1 MSVSPRLRRTTKTTA
16 DEGVV
21 VRPILSNFEKTSAN
35 TFSFEVAR
43 ARGSRGVSSDAP
55 VAMGVGRSK
64 PLDTDPR
71 CRTLAPVWS
80 PFVDA
85 FVDTLHAQGAAVHP
99 PPPRRTGIFSARTP
113 RASGG
118 AADDEDAAET
128 ATRDAKRHKFRSP
141 GRPGP
146 VFRSAAERLVAI
158 GDLHGDLAKAREAFR
173 AGGLTDADGR
183 WIGGRT
189 VAVQVGDQLDRG
201 GDEVAIMYM
210 LERLRAEARD
220 AGGEL
225 IVMNG
230 NHETLNAAGR
240 FRYAKP
246 AGAEDFRRWR
256 GRQLFGAA
264 LKAKC
269 GERPGQ
275 CTLLGAESA
284 AAAVERGRRG
294 YPTPP
299 QQRAVSATVAAESDA
314 RGRPPSPPPG
324 SSRARIHGESSEG
337 SWMPRLAALAPGG
350 PMATRFL
357 AHQPVVVAVGS
368 TVFAHGGVL
377 ERHAAY
383 GLDRVNRETS
393 DWISGRK
400 EGAPPV
406 HVTGGDSVVW
416 ARHYSHPEEYRC
428 DCVAL
433 ENALAAVG
441 GGARRVVVGHTIQG
455 DAGVN
460 AACDGRVI
468 RVDVGMSAGCGGYQ
482 PQVLEILEDGT
493 GGISRLSWDAGEE
506 KVVREPVPGADGT
519 PRG

>member
-1 MSVSPRLRRTTKTTA
+1 M
-16 DEGVV
+16 

-146 VFRSAAERLVAI
+146 VFRPAAERLVAI

-240 FRYAKP
+240 SRYAKP

-284 AAAVERGRRG
+284 AARRG
-294 YPTPP
+294 TRASRVPDASTTARRLRHRRRRIGRARTP
-299 QQRAVSATVAAESDA
+299 TVAPTGIIPRANPRGVVGGIVDA
-314 RGRPPSPPPG
+314 ASGG
-324 SSRARIHGESSEG
+324 TRAR
-337 SWMPRLAALAPGG
+337 G
-350 PMATRFL
+350 PMAARFL

>member
-1 MSVSPRLRRTTKTTA
+1 
-16 DEGVV
+16 
-21 VRPILSNFEKTSAN
+21 
-35 TFSFEVAR
+35 
-43 ARGSRGVSSDAP
+43 
-55 VAMGVGRSK
+55 MGVGRSK

-146 VFRSAAERLVAI
+146 VFRPAAERLVAI

-210 LERLRAEARD
+210 LERLRAARD

-284 AAAVERGRRG
+284 AAAVEPRASRVPRRLTTARRLRHRRRRIGRARTPTVAPTGIIPRTNPRGVVGGIVDAASGGTRARRSDGDAILGASAGGGRRG
-294 YPTPP
+294 IDGV
-299 QQRAVSATVAAESDA
+299 RA
-314 RGRPPSPPPG
+314 RGRARAPRGVRTRPREPRDERLDLG
-324 SSRARIHGESSEG
+324 QKGGRAARARHRRRQRGVGATLQSSRGVP
-337 SWMPRLAALAPGG
+337 MRL
-350 PMATRFL
+350 
-357 AHQPVVVAVGS
+357 
-368 TVFAHGGVL
+368 
-377 ERHAAY
+377 
-383 GLDRVNRETS
+383 
-393 DWISGRK
+393 
-400 EGAPPV
+400 
-406 HVTGGDSVVW
+406 
-416 ARHYSHPEEYRC
+416 
-428 DCVAL
+428 
-433 ENALAAVG
+433 
-441 GGARRVVVGHTIQG
+441 RR
-455 DAGVN
+455 A
-460 AACDGRVI
+460 
-468 RVDVGMSAGCGGYQ
+468 
-482 PQVLEILEDGT
+482 
-493 GGISRLSWDAGEE
+493 
-506 KVVREPVPGADGT
+506 
-519 PRG
+519 

>member
-1 MSVSPRLRRTTKTTA
+1 M
-16 DEGVV
+16 
-21 VRPILSNFEKTSAN
+21 
-35 TFSFEVAR
+35 
-43 ARGSRGVSSDAP
+43 
-55 VAMGVGRSK
+55 
-64 PLDTDPR
+64 
-71 CRTLAPVWS
+71 
-80 PFVDA
+80 
-85 FVDTLHAQGAAVHP
+85 
-99 PPPRRTGIFSARTP
+99 
-113 RASGG
+113 
-118 AADDEDAAET
+118 
-128 ATRDAKRHKFRSP
+128 
-141 GRPGP
+141 
-146 VFRSAAERLVAI
+146 FRSAAERLVAI

-284 AAAVERGRRG
+284 AAAGTRASRVPDASTTARRLRHRRRRIGRAR
-294 YPTPP
+294 TP
-299 QQRAVSATVAAESDA
+299 TVAPTGIIPRANPRGVVGGIVDA
-314 RGRPPSPPPG
+314 ASGG
-324 SSRARIHGESSEG
+324 TRA
-337 SWMPRLAALAPGG
+337 GG
-350 PMATRFL
+350 PMATRSL
-357 AHQPVVVAVGS
+357 AISRWWSPRDRRCSRTGRARAPRGVRTRPREPRDERLDLRQK
-368 TVFAHGGVL
+368 GG
-377 ERHAAY
+377 RAA
-383 GLDRVNRETS
+383 
-393 DWISGRK
+393 
-400 EGAPPV
+400 V

-468 RVDVGMSAGCGGYQ
+468 RVDVGMSAG
-482 PQVLEILEDGT
+482 VAGT
-493 GGISRLSWDAGEE
+493 SPKFWKFSRMAPEESRDSVGTPARRRWSANPSQGRTGHREGDVKPKPSRENSAARRMTAGEAKANRSPRVVYST
-506 KVVREPVPGADGT
+506 KVRAIDVFVSRSAALLAHASSSSSSATHDSNIASSSASLSPCFSTSLA
-519 PRG
+519 